1 MLIRIRAVVQ
11 LSPLV
16 GDYRVLGLKVKL
28 SLHISYLV
36 TFRQRSGRLSVPIST
51 ECWMSGIIRCPSH
64 YHNISAAI
72 SHQKTVRVSYSMECQ
87 CCMSLSRE
95 TGVLI
100 SYYLG
105 SISDRLR
112 EIAGKSMSV
121 ELHVSF
127 CGCWCKLIQHSCV
140 HTHQLVC
147 VLVCL

>member
-1 MLIRIRAVVQ
+1 MLVAFCVRLYKVCNHKVLIRIRAIVQ

-16 GDYRVLGLKVKL
+16 GDYRVLGLKVNL

-72 SHQKTVRVSYSMECQ
+72 SQQKTVRVSYSMECQ

-121 ELHVSF
+121 ELCF
-127 CGCWCKLIQHSCV
+127 FLWL
-140 HTHQLVC
+140 LM
-147 VLVCL
+147 